1 MTMKNQRKINLKKVK
16 RGKLADQLLPPSYR
30 PLSAWN
36 YFWRSVLYCVPVIGL
51 VFVIAHAIGGK
62 NRNARSYARSF
73 IISALFV
80 IAAFVAAYMM
90 GYLQLNA

>member
-1 MTMKNQRKINLKKVK
+1 MKMKKQPKINLKKVK

-36 YFWRSVLYCVPVIGL
+36 YFWRSVLYCIPVVGL
-51 VFVIAHAIGGK
+51 VFMIAHAIGGK

-73 IISALFV
+73 ILSVLFV
-80 IAAFVAAYMM
+80 IAAFVAAYML
-90 GYLQLNA
+90 GYLQLNL